1 MSSSTRTKVAV
12 IYGGRSSEH
21 NVSCVSAGAIMAHL
35 DPDAFEVIPV
45 GITQAGR
52 WVTGEKDPEKLRTVD
67 GVLPSVEDAPEVY
80 LSANPEHRGELRYV
94 QGGSLY
100 AQVDVAFPVLHGPFG
115 EDGTIQGFFE
125 LSGLPY
131 VGPGVLASACGMDK
145 EYTKKIMREAGIP
158 VTRDI
163 VVCEDRE
170 LTEEERDYLGLPVFV
185 KPARGGSSIGVSKV
199 ETWEALGEAI
209 RAAAQQDPKVLIE
222 SELIGDEVEV
232 GVLEYPDGRIISS
245 VPAKLNGTNASEEG
259 FYGFETKY
267 LDDVV
272 SASIPAPYDDA
283 MITRLRQLAETAF
296 TAINARGLARV
307 DFFVTA
313 DGPILNEV
321 NTMPGFTPIS
331 MYPQVFDASGV
342 SYAELLSILIRQAA
356 EPKNREHVEDTTL
369 RG

>member
-1 MSSSTRTKVAV
+1 M

-35 DPDAFEVIPV
+35 DAEAFEIIPV
-45 GITQAGR
+45 GITAAGR

-67 GVLPSVEDAPEVY
+67 RVLPSVDDSAPEIY
-80 LSANPEHRGELRYV
+80 LSANPERRGELRFV
-94 QGGSLY
+94 EDGSLY

-163 VVCEDRE
+163 VVCGRTE
-170 LTEEERDYLGLPVFV
+170 LTAEEREYLGLPVFV

-199 ETWEALGEAI
+199 EAWDELSEAI
-209 RAAAQQDPKVLIE
+209 TQAALQDPKVLVE
-222 SELIGDEVEV
+222 AELIGDEVEV
-232 GVLEYPDGRIISS
+232 GVLEFPDGRILSS
-245 VPAKLNGTNASEEG
+245 VPAKLNGTNSSEEG

-272 SASIPAPYDDA
+272 SASIPAPYDEETT
-283 MITRLRQLAETAF
+283 TRLRQLAETAF
-296 TAINARGLARV
+296 TAMNARGLARV
-307 DFFVTA
+307 DFFLTA
-313 DGPILNEV
+313 EGPILNEV

-331 MYPQVFDASGV
+331 MYPQVFGATGID
-342 SYAELLSILIRQAA
+342 YAELLSILIRQAA
-356 EPKNREHVEDTTL
+356 EPKNEEHVEDTTL